1 MMPPGLVSKLQEALL
16 NRKGIPQQQQEQDSN
31 DDVSSTNEAIEFDA
45 SKPIVLVTNSDG
57 VESPGLMN
65 LVEALVLQGL
75 YNVYV
80 CVPQSCVFFRYF
92 V

>member
-1 MMPPGLVSKLQEALL
+1 MMPPGLVSNLQEALL
-16 NRKGIPQQQQEQDSN
+16 NRKGIPQQQDSN
-31 DDVSSTNEAIEFDA
+31 DDVSSTNEVIEFDA

-80 CVPQSCVFFRYF
+80 CVPQS
-92 V
+92 